1 VGDNTSAIYRLVVLY
16 ALVGALYSLI
26 VPFGE
31 PPDEGA
37 HYAYICYLLEQHRL
51 PEQSFSAD
59 HNEVKEGHHPPAY
72 YALVAVLTG
81 WLAPYQ
87 PYHQYL
93 NPYLPVGRD
102 DPQAVQQF
110 LHPVQ
115 ERFPWRGP
123 LLAAHIARLVSL
135 AMGCLSLMLTFRIA
149 SSVSPG
155 SRWLPLLAAGTFAFI
170 PQLTYISAA
179 INNDNGAILA
189 GALLTW
195 QMMRLLQPLSRAR
208 HTRTVVFLGLL
219 WGCGILCKV
228 SLLSM
233 LPAIAGSLLLCK
245 GYDNSRPSPKRV
257 VLDGVLV
264 FCAAGLVSGWWFW
277 RNLQLYGDPIAWN
290 VWMSTYSEFARK
302 LPISWHYAGR
312 FLWDQFTSFWGKFGW
327 GRVMLPTSLYLVLL
341 LVTLAGLYGIVRH
354 LFRPRP
360 DRSVESHR
368 VVVLFL
374 IAGGFLVSTWRL
386 GLSQDTVA
394 AQGRFLFPA
403 LPAIATLLSIGWSA
417 WWPQEKRE
425 QACRVLLCGPMVL
438 SICVV
443 LCLLL
448 PVHIH
453 PVHAGLPL
461 TAQPVAQG
469 MLGEWWEVVG
479 WHASAPI
486 IGKEWSLTLYW
497 RARRP
502 LTDEARKLAPYRYIR
517 LLTPD
522 GQVLAGCDGIPTAGR
537 FPPPAWSPDVVV
549 ADVVRLRIDEQVEPG
564 LANILV
570 GLQFGSGEMADVSM
584 IVGQVMLRR
593 PGRAPSPPC
602 ATRIRIGPRARLI
615 GYGLTQIEPNVIR
628 LDLYWNMYGKEAIP
642 ADYHVFVHVID
653 GRTSGLVAQADAPP
667 CQGRCPTSL
676 WRRGDLWVDKHTI
689 TLSEESISTGTPL
702 LVKVGW
708 YSLATGERVM
718 AFGADGMEL
727 TDAQVVLAD
736 LAQFYAGQPCAQ
748 RR

>member
-1 VGDNTSAIYRLVVLY
+1 MLY
-16 ALVGALYSLI
+16 ALVGVLYSVI

-37 HYAYICYLLEQHRL
+37 HYAYIRYLLEEHRL

-59 HNEVKEGHHPPAY
+59 RNEVKEGHHPPAY

-81 WLAPYQ
+81 WFAPYQ

-93 NPYLPVGRD
+93 NPYLPIGRD

-110 LHPVQ
+110 LHPIQ

-123 LLAAHIARLVSL
+123 LLAAHIARLVSI
-135 AMGCLSLMLTFRIA
+135 AMGCLSLLLTFRIA
-149 SSVSPG
+149 ASISSG
-155 SRWLPLLAAGTFAFI
+155 SKWLPLLAAGTFAFI

-195 QMMRLLQPLSRAR
+195 QMMRLLQPLSPAR
-208 HTRTVVFLGLL
+208 HTREVALLGLL

-233 LPAIAGSLLLCK
+233 LPAIAGSLLL
-245 GYDNSRPSPKRV
+245 GEEYGNRRPILKRA
-257 VLDGVLV
+257 VLNGVLV
-264 FCAAGLVSGWWFW
+264 LCTAGLVSGWWLW

-302 LPISWHYAGR
+302 LPISWHYIGR

-327 GRVMLPTSLYLVLL
+327 GRVMLPIGLYVLLL
-341 LVTLAGLYGIVRH
+341 LVTLAGLCGLFRH
-354 LFRPRP
+354 LLRHRCNGT
-360 DRSVESHR
+360 VESR
-368 VVVLFL
+368 RMTVLSL

-394 AQGRFLFPA
+394 AQGRFIFPA
-403 LPAIATLLSIGWSA
+403 LPAIATLLSTGWSA

-425 QACRVLLCGPMVL
+425 RGCRVLLCGPMVL

-448 PVHIH
+448 PVHT
-453 PVHAGLPL
+453 PPARAELPL
-461 TAQPVAQG
+461 TAQPVAQAI
-469 MLGEWWEVVG
+469 LGGWWEVVG
-479 WHASAPI
+479 WHASAPV
-486 IGKEWSLTLYW
+486 IGREWSLTLYW
-497 RARRP
+497 RAYRP

-549 ADVVRLRIDEQVEPG
+549 ADKVRLRIGEQVEPG
-564 LANILV
+564 LANVLV
-570 GLQFGSGEMADVSM
+570 GLQLESRETENAPVT
-584 IVGQVMLRR
+584 VGQVMLRR
-593 PGRAPSPPC
+593 PGRPPSPPC
-602 ATRIRIGPRARLI
+602 VTGIRIGPWARLI
-615 GYGLTQIEPNVIR
+615 GYGLTQIESNVVR
-628 LDLYWNMYGKEAIP
+628 LDLYWRMESKEAIP

-676 WRRGDLWVDKHTI
+676 WVRGDLWVDKHYI
-689 TLSEESISTGTPL
+689 TVSEESISASTPL

-718 AFGADGMEL
+718 AFGADGTEL
-727 TDAQVVLAD
+727 NDAQIVLAD

-748 RR
+748 HR